1 MRAAA
6 AAAAVANRK
15 VSSGCPGRGIKTCQH
30 DLYINVYGIYAVH
43 KHTPI
48 HTPTHTYTYVHPSI
62 RNAYVCIFLCSHRN
76 SFRVR
81 CVRECSYVCVRDLI
95 YRNLPYILQFSGY
108 NSFCRFWPCAYLECG
123 IKIYT
128 DSLSHGTPES
138 SFNTHED
145 LCSKDAL

>member
-1 MRAAA
+1 MVFMLCISAHQY
-6 AAAAVANRK
+6 
-15 VSSGCPGRGIKTCQH
+15 TH
-30 DLYINVYGIYAVH
+30 MH
-43 KHTPI
+43 
-48 HTPTHTYTYVHPSI
+48 THTCLHIHPTI
-62 RNAYVCIFLCSHRN
+62 YNAYVCIFLCSHQN

-81 CVRECSYVCVRDLI
+81 CVRECVCVRDLI

-128 DSLSHGTPES
+128 DSLSHGTPKS

-145 LCSKDAL
+145 LCTKDARRLPTIAQRRD